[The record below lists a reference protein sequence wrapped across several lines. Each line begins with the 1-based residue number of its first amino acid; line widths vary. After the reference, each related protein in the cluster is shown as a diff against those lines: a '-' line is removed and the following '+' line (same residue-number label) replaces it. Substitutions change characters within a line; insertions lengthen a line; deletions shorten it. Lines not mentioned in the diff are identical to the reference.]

1 MSFLDSPL
9 TSQLKLADD
18 THRKDGLLQLAYI
31 ALSGKSSWDRCV
43 MKLLSQ
49 AGLLLQTAD
58 TAYLL
63 SLRSAYRHRQPKQH
77 NH

>member
-49 AGLLLQTAD
+49 A
-58 TAYLL
+58 
-63 SLRSAYRHRQPKQH
+63 
-77 NH
+77 